1 MQGQVTSSPAPEVPG
16 QHWQPQ
22 PVSDW
27 PRQVDS
33 LTPQRNDGLGLCSCA
48 WRVTVNNSII
58 KINCASILKYLPG
71 LGNTLLTLPNVRCV
85 LKLDSDVSRLCSFKV
100 NPVFRDSWNLQLPWN
115 MLSLQLQLQV
125 PLSYLFPVIP
135 DRLGKYI
142 SFLMKHNIVFKWFI
156 SNCFQFLINS
166 WFLNISLF
174 VPYVSLKSLLPV
186 QQKIHK

>member
-1 MQGQVTSSPAPEVPG
+1 MEAPYSHRFPHSPKEWWPG
-16 QHWQPQ
+16 AVQLCLKG
-22 PVSDW
+22 
-27 PRQVDS
+27 DS
-33 LTPQRNDGLGLCSCA
+33 EQQDNQNQLCLN
-48 WRVTVNNSII
+48 TV
-58 KINCASILKYLPG
+58 KYFPG
-71 LGNTLLTLPNVRCV
+71 LGNALPTPLNVRCV

-115 MLSLQLQLQV
+115 MLLLQLQLQV

-142 SFLMKHNIVFKWFI
+142 SFLMKHNIVFKWFL